1 MKIED
6 IKVLRPFGP
15 TIAKVKIPDNL
26 VKKLNDYTDDVIN
39 NEQKKNNGKQG
50 EDEEKRKN
58 DWNMRNRMVEKF
70 TKVYINAEH
79 FLLP

>member
-1 MKIED
+1 ME
-6 IKVLRPFGP
+6 
-15 TIAKVKIPDNL
+15 
-26 VKKLNDYTDDVIN
+26 

-58 DWNMRNRMVEKF
+58 DWNFRNRMVEKF
-70 TKVYINAEH
+70 TRVYINAEH